1 MAKNGPILVVEDD
14 QKDRDLLKTAFR
26 EAHISNPII
35 FFGNGTELV
44 QHLKATLQVPFII
57 LCDVNLPREDAVHF
71 RLEMEHD
78 EMLSSMKTPFIFY
91 TSYQSE
97 YAVNEVYKNLTV
109 QGFFQKNNPAIE
121 LKDTLRLITDYWKIC
136 REPVR
141 QNMIAQA

>member
-1 MAKNGPILVVEDD
+1 MAKNGPILIVEDD
-14 QKDRDLLKTAFR
+14 QTDRNLLETAFR
-26 EAHISNPII
+26 EAHVSNSII
-35 FFGNGTELV
+35 FFGNGAALIK
-44 QHLKATLQVPFII
+44 HLKASLQVPFII

-78 EMLSSMKTPFIFY
+78 EMLNSMKTPFIFY

-97 YAVNEVYKNLTV
+97 YAVIEVYKNLTV

-136 REPVR
+136 REPVP
-141 QNMIAQA
+141 QNIIAKA